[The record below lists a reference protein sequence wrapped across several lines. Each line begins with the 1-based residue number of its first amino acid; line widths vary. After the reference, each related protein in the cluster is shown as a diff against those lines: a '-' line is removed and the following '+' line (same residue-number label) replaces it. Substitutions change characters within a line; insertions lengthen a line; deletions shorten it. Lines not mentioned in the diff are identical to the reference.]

1 MGVEFCWM
9 ELIGLISDTHDYLD
23 PKVPSF
29 FRGVSHIIHAG
40 DVGRPR
46 ILLELEQMA
55 PVTAVLGNTDYD
67 LELKEREWVEVGT
80 RRILVHHIVDL
91 PVPEESLATCIRR
104 QRPDAVVFGHTHKAI
119 RQTLGGVL
127 YINPGYAGRR
137 RAGLDRSVALL
148 ECHASEWKVRFLPLD
163 G

>member
-1 MGVEFCWM
+1 M
-9 ELIGLISDTHDYLD
+9 
-23 PKVPSF
+23 
-29 FRGVSHIIHAG
+29 
-40 DVGRPR
+40 
-46 ILLELEQMA
+46 
-55 PVTAVLGNTDYD
+55 
-67 LELKEREWVEVGT
+67 
-80 RRILVHHIVDL
+80 
-91 PVPEESLATCIRR
+91 
-104 QRPDAVVFGHTHKAI
+104 

>member
-1 MGVEFCWM
+1 
-9 ELIGLISDTHDYLD
+9 
-23 PKVPSF
+23 
-29 FRGVSHIIHAG
+29 
-40 DVGRPR
+40 
-46 ILLELEQMA
+46 MA

-104 QRPDAVVFGHTHKAI
+104 QRPDAVVFGHTHKAM

>member
-1 MGVEFCWM
+1 MITWTPRFH
-9 ELIGLISDTHDYLD
+9 L
-23 PKVPSF
+23 

-40 DVGRPR
+40 DIGRPR

-55 PVTAVLGNTDYD
+55 TVTAVLGNTDYD

-148 ECHASEWKVRFLPLD
+148 ECHVSEWKVRFLPLD